1 MIVLFVPMFFAGLIL
16 LSKNPDLLKK
26 RLNAK
31 ETQDEQSL
39 VIKLSG
45 LMFLT
50 GFVLAGLSFRFS
62 LLQFPRWLSFV
73 GVAVFLIAYG
83 LYAEVLREN
92 IYLSR
97 TIEIQAEQTVV
108 DTGLYGIVRHPM
120 YAITVLLFLSMPLIL
135 GALLSFLIFLPYPAI
150 LVRRIRNEE
159 AILENG
165 LPGYQE
171 YKKKVQYRMIPFIW

>member
-92 IYLSR
+92 I
-97 TIEIQAEQTVV
+97 
-108 DTGLYGIVRHPM
+108 
-120 YAITVLLFLSMPLIL
+120 
-135 GALLSFLIFLPYPAI
+135 
-150 LVRRIRNEE
+150 
-159 AILENG
+159 
-165 LPGYQE
+165 
-171 YKKKVQYRMIPFIW
+171 